1 MRLRATQRVH
11 ASHRRSARINDIVF
25 TPMNLLPEDQK
36 ELAFNVRELLTFSIK
51 FSSNMRTLLDCY
63 VFQLSPSPEQ
73 AEELLKSLQDIDQ
86 VYGSLYP
93 EHKGVP
99 LTEI

>member
-1 MRLRATQRVH
+1 
-11 ASHRRSARINDIVF
+11 
-25 TPMNLLPEDQK
+25 MNLLSEDQK

-73 AEELLKSLQDIDQ
+73 A
-86 VYGSLYP
+86 
-93 EHKGVP
+93 
-99 LTEI
+99 